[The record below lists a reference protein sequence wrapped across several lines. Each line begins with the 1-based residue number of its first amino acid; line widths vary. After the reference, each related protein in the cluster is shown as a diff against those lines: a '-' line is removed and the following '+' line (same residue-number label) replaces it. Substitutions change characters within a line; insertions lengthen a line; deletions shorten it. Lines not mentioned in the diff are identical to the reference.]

1 KKKRTTTSYDM
12 QTSLYLKSVFFEVYS
27 KQKKLT
33 KEQRMQVQQRTGL
46 PSRNITYWF
55 SNHKRRFKDTLQVYR
70 QAVEESHGAI
80 ENYKDFIRW
89 RRSHALPDQ
98 VTQAELA

>member
-1 KKKRTTTSYDM
+1 RKRTTTSYDV

-55 SNHKRRFKDTLQVYR
+55 SNHKRRFKETLQVYR
-70 QAVEESHGAI
+70 RAVEESHGEI
-80 ENYKDFIRW
+80 GNYKDFIRW
-89 RRSHALPDQ
+89 RRSNDLPDQ
-98 VTQAELA
+98 VTQAEL